1 MVLYTSVWDSNQ
13 NSRTPDLEDYEYED
27 DLENISLET

>member
-13 NSRTPDLEDYEYED
+13 NSRTQDLEDYEYED